1 MPVNGKD
8 YLFIMTKF
16 LRGVQMVSLE
26 ELFEMEGVTAIAQL
40 DDMGRIVDWRAKG
53 VVGPE
58 LKEAANKFVTSVT
71 ALLDE
76 QARVAPRNWH
86 PRRSWM
92 YSGGDM
98 TMIISGNQAI
108 IIETA
113 KADVDIISRAFGM
126 ACYPKK

>member
-1 MPVNGKD
+1 
-8 YLFIMTKF
+8 
-16 LRGVQMVSLE
+16 MVSLE

-58 LKEAANKFVTSVT
+58 LKEATNKFLTSVT
-71 ALLDE
+71 ALLDQE
-76 QARVAPRNWH
+76 ARVAPRNWH
-86 PRRSWM
+86 PRRSWT

-98 TMIISGNQAI
+98 TMIVSGNQAI
-108 IIETA
+108 VIETA
-113 KADVDIISRAFGM
+113 KADIDIISRAFGM

>member
-1 MPVNGKD
+1 
-8 YLFIMTKF
+8 
-16 LRGVQMVSLE
+16 MVSLE
-26 ELFEMEGVTAIAQL
+26 ELFELEGVTAIAQL
-40 DDMGRIVDWRAKG
+40 DDLGRIVDWRAKG

-58 LKEAANKFVTSVT
+58 LKEAMNKFSTAVTS
-71 ALLDE
+71 LLDE

-86 PRRSWM
+86 PRRSWT

-98 TMIISGNQAI
+98 TLIVSGNQAV

-113 KADVDIISRAFGM
+113 KANIDIISRAFGM

>member
-1 MPVNGKD
+1 
-8 YLFIMTKF
+8 
-16 LRGVQMVSLE
+16 MVSLE
-26 ELFEMEGVTAIAQL
+26 ELFELEGVTAIAQL
-40 DDMGRIVDWRAKG
+40 DDLGRIVDWRAKG

-58 LKEAANKFVTSVT
+58 LKEAMNNFSTAVTS
-71 ALLDE
+71 LLDE

-86 PRRSWM
+86 PRRSWT

-98 TMIISGNQAI
+98 TLIVSGNQAV

>member
-1 MPVNGKD
+1 
-8 YLFIMTKF
+8 
-16 LRGVQMVSLE
+16 MVSLE

-40 DDMGRIVDWRAKG
+40 DDLGRIVDWRAKG

-58 LKEAANKFVTSVT
+58 LKEAMNNFLTAVTS
-71 ALLDE
+71 LLDE

-98 TMIISGNQAI
+98 TMIVSGNQAI

-113 KADVDIISRAFGM
+113 KTDVDIISRAFGM
-126 ACYPKK
+126 ACFPKK